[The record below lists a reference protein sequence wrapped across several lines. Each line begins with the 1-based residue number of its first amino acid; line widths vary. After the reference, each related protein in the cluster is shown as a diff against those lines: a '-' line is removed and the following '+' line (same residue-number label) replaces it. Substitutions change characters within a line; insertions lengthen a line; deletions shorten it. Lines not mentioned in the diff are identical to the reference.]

1 MLLNF
6 FFNIE
11 GLCSL
16 LILRNFLSSYDT
28 SDTLISSILAEYY
41 RYLSDRRIL
50 HKEASPSLTNSVSKL
65 KNVVIKRN
73 ITIMQ
78 LLIFYLDTVN
88 IEWTVLNHTH
98 FSRWAGP
105 NPYTI
110 ETFTFMAWLSWKLT
124 YMKYI
129 LKQNKSYIY

>member
-1 MLLNF
+1 MFWNF
-6 FFNIE
+6 FFKIE

-16 LILRNFLSSYDT
+16 FILTNFLSSYDI
-28 SDTLISSILAEYY
+28 SDTLITSILAAYY

-65 KNVVIKRN
+65 KSVVIKRN
-73 ITIMQ
+73 NTKMQ

-98 FSRWAGP
+98 FSR
-105 NPYTI
+105 
-110 ETFTFMAWLSWKLT
+110 
-124 YMKYI
+124 
-129 LKQNKSYIY
+129 